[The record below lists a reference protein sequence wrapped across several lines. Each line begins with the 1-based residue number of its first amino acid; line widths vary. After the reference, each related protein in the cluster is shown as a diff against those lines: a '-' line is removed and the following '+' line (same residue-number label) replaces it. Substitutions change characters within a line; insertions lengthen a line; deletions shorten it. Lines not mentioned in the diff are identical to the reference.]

1 MLPPI
6 LEVFVVSHPGDAEGE
21 AVAQMLLERF
31 RGNAYS
37 GLIGG
42 AVDVYVRSASAT
54 DDPTGAPRPL
64 PCVNGL
70 PYGVPAPALTAI
82 VLVAGTELAATLHK
96 PGPWRDYVQ
105 GLVDARDYDPQHVG
119 LFNVR
124 TVPNVFDG
132 TELGKIVGHIQGIGG
147 EVEVGTD
154 LFRTSMCRDL
164 AQGIAQM
171 GNDTPDQ
178 ITVFVS
184 HTKRLSSVEEQQVSA
199 LVALVREVIANTRL
213 KDFFDAQ
220 DIQPNADWK
229 LAIDAAAATGAL
241 LAVRTDQYSSRDWCQ
256 REVLTAKRAGM
267 PIVIL
272 DALTEGEERGSFVM
286 DHVPRTPA
294 RMEKKTWRRDDVVKA
309 LGHLVDECLKRVLWR
324 KQQEIAGEVDLRVDI
339 DWWAPHAPEPTT
351 LVDWLDQHQDL
362 TAQRKEPIVVLH
374 PDPPLG
380 PDEVDVLVQIARVAN
395 LHDEIEFLTPRGL
408 AARGG

>member
-1 MLPPI
+1 MLPPV
-6 LEVFVVSHPGDAEGE
+6 LEVFVVSHPGDAEGG

-42 AVDVYVRSASAT
+42 AVDVYVRSVSAT
-54 DDPTGAPRPL
+54 DDPAGTPRPL
-64 PCVNGL
+64 PCIEGL
-70 PYGVPAPALTAI
+70 PYGVPVPALTAI
-82 VLVAGTELAATLHK
+82 VLVAGTELAATLNE
-96 PGPWRDYVQ
+96 PGLWRDYVQ
-105 GLVDARDYDPQHVG
+105 SLVDARSNDPEHVG

-124 TVPNVFDG
+124 TAPNVFDR
-132 TELGKIVGHIQGIGG
+132 TELGKIVGQVQGIGDG
-147 EVEVGTD
+147 EVGSD
-154 LFRTSMCRDL
+154 LFRTSVCRDL

-184 HTKRLSSVEEQQVSA
+184 HTKRLSGVEEEQVSS
-199 LVALVREVIANTRL
+199 LVDLVRQVIARTRL

-220 DIQPNADWK
+220 AIQPNIDWK
-229 LAIDAAAATGAL
+229 PAIDAAASTGAL
-241 LAVRTDQYSSRDWCQ
+241 LAVRTDRYSSREWCQ
-256 REVLTAKRAGM
+256 REMLSAKRAGM
-267 PIVIL
+267 PVVVL
-272 DALTEGEERGSFVM
+272 DALTYGEERGSFVM
-286 DHVPRTPA
+286 DHVPRTPG
-294 RMEKKTWRRDDVVKA
+294 RMEENAWRRDDVVKA

-324 KQQEIAGEVDLRVDI
+324 KQQEIAQEVGLRVVP

-351 LVDWLDQHQDL
+351 LVDWLEHHHDI
-362 TAQRKEPIVVLH
+362 TAQRQDPLVVLH

-380 PDEVDVLVQIARVAN
+380 SDELDVLAQIARVAN

>member
-6 LEVFVVSHPGDAEGE
+6 LEVFVVSHPSDEEGG

-31 RGNAYS
+31 RGSAYT

-54 DDPTGAPRPL
+54 DDPASAPRPL
-64 PCVNGL
+64 PFIEGL
-70 PYGVPAPALTAI
+70 PYGLPSPALTAI
-82 VLVAGTELAATLHK
+82 VLVAGTELAATVQEA
-96 PGPWRDYVQ
+96 GPWRDYVQ
-105 GLVDARDYDPQHVG
+105 TIVDARATDPERVG
-119 LFNVR
+119 LFSVR
-124 TVPNVFDG
+124 VAPNVFDG
-132 TELGKIVGHIQGIGG
+132 TELGAIVGHVQGIGAG
-147 EVEVGTD
+147 VVDEDE
-154 LFRTSMCRDL
+154 FRSSLCRDL

-171 GNDTPDQ
+171 GSDTPDQ

-184 HTKRLSSVEEQQVSA
+184 HTKRLSSIEEEQVSN
-199 LVALVREVIANTRL
+199 LVALVRDVIANTRL

-220 DIQPNADWK
+220 DIQPNTDWK
-229 LAIDAAAATGAL
+229 PAIDAAAATGAL
-241 LAVRTDQYSSRDWCQ
+241 LAVRTDQYSSREWCQ

-267 PIVIL
+267 PVVIL
-272 DALTEGEERGSFVM
+272 DALTAGEERGSFVM

-294 RMEKKTWRRDDVVKA
+294 RFENNSWRRDDVVNA

-324 KQQEIAGEVDLRVDI
+324 KQQQIAAVVDLPVNI

-351 LVDWLDQHQDL
+351 LIDWLDHHPDL
-362 TAQRKEPIVVLH
+362 AGQRMEPIVVLH

-380 PDEVDVLVQIARVAN
+380 PDEVDVLVQIARVAD
-395 LHDEIEFLTPRGL
+395 LHDDIQFLTPRGL

>member
-6 LEVFVVSHPGDAEGE
+6 LEVFVVFHPDDHDGEVVAE
-21 AVAQMLLERF
+21 MLLERF

-42 AVDVYVRSASAT
+42 AVDVYIRSASAT
-54 DDPTGAPRPL
+54 HDPTGAPRSL
-64 PCVNGL
+64 PCIEAL
-70 PYGVPAPALTAI
+70 PYGVPPPALTAI
-82 VLVAGTELAATLHK
+82 VLVAGTELAASLQE

-105 GLVDARDYDPQHVG
+105 SLVDARTADPEHVG

-124 TVPNVFDG
+124 IALNVFDG
-132 TELGKIVGHIQGIGG
+132 TTLGEITGQIQGIGDG
-147 EVEVGTD
+147 EIGTD
-154 LFRTSMCRDL
+154 EFRTSVCRDL
-164 AQGIAQM
+164 AQGITQM
-171 GNDTPDQ
+171 GDEDPDR

-184 HTKRLSSVEEQQVSA
+184 HTKRLSSVEQERVSE

-213 KDFFDAQ
+213 TEFFDAH
-220 DIQPNADWK
+220 DLQPNTDWK
-229 LAIDAAAATGAL
+229 PAIEAVAATAAL
-241 LAVRTDQYSSRDWCQ
+241 LAVRTDRYSSREWCQ

-267 PIVIL
+267 PVVIL
-272 DALTEGEERGSFVM
+272 DALTDGEERGSFVM
-286 DHVPRTPA
+286 DHVPRSPG
-294 RMEKKTWRRDDVVKA
+294 RIEGEGWSRDDVVKA

-324 KQQEIAGEVDLRVDI
+324 RQEQIAAKVGLPVDV

-351 LVDWLDQHQDL
+351 LVDWLDNHPGL
-362 TAQRKEPIVVLH
+362 PAQRKEPILILH

-380 PDEVDVLVQIARVAN
+380 PDEVDVLEQIARIASMHN
-395 LHDEIEFLTPRGL
+395 EIEFLTPRGL

>member
-6 LEVFVVSHPGDAEGE
+6 LEVFVVSHPGDADGE
-21 AVAQMLLERF
+21 AVAEMLLARF
-31 RGNAYS
+31 RGSAYS

-54 DDPTGAPRPL
+54 GDPTGAPRPL
-64 PCVNGL
+64 PCIEAL
-70 PYGVPAPALTAI
+70 PYGVPSPALTAI
-82 VLVAGTELAATLHK
+82 VLVAGTELAATLHE

-105 GLVDARDYDPQHVG
+105 GLVDARATDPEHVG
-119 LFNVR
+119 LFSVR
-124 TVPNVFDG
+124 VAPNVFDG
-132 TELGKIVGHIQGIGG
+132 TELGRIVGHVQGIGDG
-147 EVEVGTD
+147 EIGTEA
-154 LFRTSMCRDL
+154 FRTSMCRDL

-184 HTKRLSSVEEQQVSA
+184 HTKRLSSVEEKQVSD
-199 LVALVREVIANTRL
+199 LVSLVREVIANTRL

-220 DIQPNADWK
+220 DIQPNTDWK
-229 LAIDAAAATGAL
+229 PAIDAAASKGAL
-241 LAVRTDQYSSRDWCQ
+241 LAVRTDRYSSREWCQ

-267 PIVIL
+267 PVVIL
-272 DALTEGEERGSFVM
+272 DALTDGEERGSFVM
-286 DHVPRTPA
+286 DHVPRTPG
-294 RMEKKTWRRDDVVKA
+294 RLEKKVWRRDDVERA

-324 KQQEIAGEVDLRVDI
+324 KQQQIAAEVRLPVNI

-351 LVDWLDQHQDL
+351 LVDWLDHHPDL
-362 TAQRKEPIVVLH
+362 PAQRTEPIVILH

-380 PDEVDVLVQIARVAN
+380 PDEVDVLVQIARIAELN
-395 LHDEIEFLTPRGL
+395 DKIEFLTPRGL